1 MSSCWRFVS
10 RGLTAATLAAS
21 GLAQGQGTAD
31 AYPSKPVRIIVPL
44 AAGGPSDTMAR
55 ILAKKLTEIFGH
67 TVIVDNRPGAS
78 AIIGTEL
85 GTKAPPDGYTIVL
98 VSNTI
103 ALNPAMF
110 RKLPY
115 DTDRDLQPVSLLAAT
130 PYALNVHPSLPVKSV
145 KELIALAK
153 ARPGELNHA
162 SAGNGTGPHLAM
174 EVFMQRTGTKME
186 HIIYKGGG
194 PAMIDFLAGQT
205 QVYMANL
212 VTALPQMR
220 AGKIRGLAVSS
231 GKRSAA
237 APELPTLD
245 ESGLKGFDEG
255 GQHGIVAPAGIPKD
269 ILTKLHGAIVAAM
282 RAPEV
287 ANHLAN
293 EGSAVVAN
301 SPDEYRALIR
311 RETTKWQKIVSAA
324 GIKPQ

>member
-1 MSSCWRFVS
+1 MSSCFRIVS
-10 RGLTAATLAAS
+10 CGLTAAFAAC
-21 GLAQGQGTAD
+21 GLAHGQGTAD

-55 ILAKKLTEIFGH
+55 ILAKKLTESFGH

-231 GKRSAA
+231 SKRSAA

-287 ANHLAN
+287 ANHLAS

-311 RETTKWQKIVSAA
+311 RETTKWQKIVAQA